1 MQIQNSR
8 RPVRSLDNSAGLLQ
22 YSHDVTTLHVF
33 QSRESGRCWA
43 GIWSRFRFRRS
54 FRSLGEDSA
63 RRNRSKIRF
72 QLENRLLAQN
82 NCSLDDILQFSNVPG
97 PGVAGDPVH
106 RVLGYSFDVLAELL
120 RVVEHKE
127 RREFRDIRAPLAQ
140 RGYLN
145 GKDVQTVKKVG
156 AETAGPDGLLQG
168 SVCSSDNPHVHAHR
182 LAAAHRL
189 ELTLLENAQ

>member
-8 RPVRSLDNSAGLLQ
+8 RPVRSLDTPAGLLQ

-63 RRNRSKIRF
+63 RINRGKIRV

-82 NCSLDDILQFSNVPG
+82 SCPPDDILQFSNVPG

-106 RVLGYSFDVLAELL
+106 RVLGYSFDVLAKLL
-120 RVVEHKE
+120 RVLEHKE

-140 RGYLN
+140 GGEFRG
-145 GKDVQTVKKVG
+145 
-156 AETAGPDGLLQG
+156 E
-168 SVCSSDNPHVHAHR
+168 
-182 LAAAHRL
+182 
-189 ELTLLENAQ
+189 